1 MRNSVFVILL
11 VAFCSGSGVLGY
23 VCAARRLSGFPVV
36 YALSGTESDMTLV
49 LSRGEGDV
57 IGSRYVSLHYWKAG
71 EMPYSYYLDHES
83 TFWADARIVQGTN
96 SLSVYRGDNLVAIL
110 NKDTASLVNVSNGG
124 VYPPE
129 TNRAEILYRRGN
141 NRPQ

>member
-1 MRNSVFVILL
+1 MRKSVCVILL

-23 VCAARRLSGFPVV
+23 VCAARCLSGFPIL
-36 YALSGTESDMTLV
+36 YALSSSDSDMALV

-57 IGSRYVSLHYWKAG
+57 IGSRYVSFHYWKAG
-71 EMPYSYYLDHES
+71 GVQYSYYLDHES

-124 VYPPE
+124 VYSPE
-129 TNRAEILYRRGN
+129 TNRVEVLFGHGN
-141 NRPQ
+141 NRP